1 MMKKALI
8 FIFLMFGFL
17 PGCGSSGQDQ
27 DQDTDAGN
35 RKGKSRLS
43 FDVEKSDVEPMK
55 YFGDTS
61 VNSSHLPTSP
71 ETTSPAPQ
79 ERPEQED

>member
-1 MMKKALI
+1 MMKKTVI

-17 PGCGSSGQDQ
+17 LGCGGSDR
-27 DQDTDAGN
+27 DTDTGN

-55 YFGDTS
+55 HFYPP
-61 VNSSHLPTSP
+61 SSPEATSP
-71 ETTSPAPQ
+71 VPQ